1 MFIQPTIDKLHALK
15 LTGMAD
21 AVCKQL
27 EDPGASQLSL
37 AISAQPLEKV

>member
-21 AVCKQL
+21 AVRKQL
-27 EDPGASQLSL
+27 EDPGVSQLSL
-37 AISAQPLEKV
+37 DRKSVV

>member
-21 AVCKQL
+21 AVRKQL
-27 EDPGASQLSL
+27 EDPGQANSAS
-37 AISAQPLEKV
+37 KNGWG